1 MVPRSATC
9 YVILLLSILSM
20 ALAPLSAGAGTM
32 QVICGTDGA
41 TTIMV
46 NAQGE
51 PVDPADR
58 CDCPSCI
65 GCAPFHIAA
74 PPRDGWP
81 AMTVT
86 SHSADVYPGIARAA
100 PQPGYT
106 RPIARGPPAE
116 KGRCNV

>member
-1 MVPRSATC
+1 MLSFV
-9 YVILLLSILSM
+9 VLLSILSM
-20 ALAPLSAGAGTM
+20 ALAPLSSGAATM
-32 QVICGTDGA
+32 QVICGTEGVE
-41 TTIMV
+41 TILL
-46 NAQGE
+46 NAQGD

-65 GCAPFHIAA
+65 GCASYSAPPPPVGTWLAA
-74 PPRDGWP
+74 PPGSRR
-81 AMTVT
+81 AETR
-86 SHSADVYPGIARAA
+86 PGIAQTC